1 MMCEEDHLKL
11 YCFANKYAL
20 GHSYLLLS
28 IGDKVYADH
37 HSLVGGF
44 GDPQGYMNF
53 HNTAKQVKLQIIEL
67 RSRENTL
74 EEHSSPWKDPKDVN
88 YDFLKRMNQERNSR
102 ALELLEHYRPNKFDQ
117 NRYAKEIEEGHVWT
131 GQKAKE
137 VGLVDELG
145 SYEAILYKQFPGAI
159 LQDLTK
165 KSEYERY
172 WELFRRFVKIA
183 TLRGLPL
190 IIALLLLKSLVK
202 WSLILY
208 VYFKAK
214 ESKPEKALQ

>member
-1 MMCEEDHLKL
+1 
-11 YCFANKYAL
+11 
-20 GHSYLLLS
+20 
-28 IGDKVYADH
+28 
-37 HSLVGGF
+37 
-44 GDPQGYMNF
+44 
-53 HNTAKQVKLQIIEL
+53 
-67 RSRENTL
+67 
-74 EEHSSPWKDPKDVN
+74 
-88 YDFLKRMNQERNSR
+88 MNQERNSR